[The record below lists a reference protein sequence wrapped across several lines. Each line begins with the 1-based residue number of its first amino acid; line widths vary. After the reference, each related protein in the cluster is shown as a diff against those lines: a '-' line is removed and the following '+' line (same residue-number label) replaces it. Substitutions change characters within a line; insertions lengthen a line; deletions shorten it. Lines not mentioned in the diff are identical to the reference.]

1 MPPKRSAQ
9 SRPRRHSG
17 ESGAETLILEAT
29 ERLLAKRH
37 LQELSVA
44 DIINEAG
51 VSRTT
56 FYFYFASKYAVV
68 SGLLQNRSA
77 EFWSGLAPWLETRGE
92 AAPAE
97 LRRTMLTNTQN
108 FRQHGALM
116 RAVVE
121 NIDSDAELREQW
133 MAFIDPI
140 IEAGAAYIDAERENG
155 NYPPGMDSR
164 VLSAGMLWAVE
175 RVQYV
180 SSLGVDPRL
189 QSAKDVAAF
198 CEVMWRGMVMAGETP
213 TATPT
218 RRKSR

>member
-1 MPPKRSAQ
+1 VPKRDPQ
-9 SRPRRHSG
+9 SRPRRHTG
-17 ESGAETLILEAT
+17 ESAAEGLILEAT

-44 DIINEAG
+44 DILDEAG

-68 SGLLQNRSA
+68 SALLESRSTD
-77 EFWSGLAPWLETRGE
+77 FWAALLPWLQTRGE

-97 LRRTMLTNTQN
+97 LKRTMLNNTQT

-121 NIDSDAELREQW
+121 NLDSDAELRDQW
-133 MAFIDPI
+133 LTFIDRI
-140 IEAGAAYIDAERENG
+140 IEAGAAYIDAERAAG
-155 NYPPGMDSR
+155 NYPPGLDSR
-164 VLSAGMLWAVE
+164 VLSAGMLWATE
-175 RVQYV
+175 RVQYI
-180 SSLGVDPRL
+180 SSLGIDPRL

-198 CEVMWRGMVMAGETP
+198 CEVMWRGVVMAGPTPVAPP
-213 TATPT
+213 TA
-218 RRKSR
+218 RRKR